1 VKFVE
6 GQDLLPACTTGRFRR
21 FWTSS
26 YIHMMVRPTINME
39 NFFPYLGIKNMQID
53 YKKCDANA
61 ILIVC
66 MRFVPKNTMVNAVDY
81 RNLDTLRLSVN

>member
-1 VKFVE
+1 MK
-6 GQDLLPACTTGRFRR
+6 
-21 FWTSS
+21 
-26 YIHMMVRPTINME
+26 
-39 NFFPYLGIKNMQID
+39 ID
-53 YKKCDANA
+53 YKKCDANP